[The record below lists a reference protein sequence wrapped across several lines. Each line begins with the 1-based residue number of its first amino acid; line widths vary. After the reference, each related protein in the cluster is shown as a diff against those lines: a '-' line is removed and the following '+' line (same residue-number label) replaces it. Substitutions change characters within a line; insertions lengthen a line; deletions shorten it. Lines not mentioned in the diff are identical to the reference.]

1 MAGWFGGTAL
11 YYPPP
16 TLTARL
22 DAMAA
27 VTVDDVVRV
36 AERVLTPEHL
46 VLAAVG
52 TLSKARLG
60 ELRQVI
66 TDWR

>member
-1 MAGWFGGTAL
+1 MAK
-11 YYPPP
+11 
-16 TLTARL
+16 
-22 DAMAA
+22 
-27 VTVDDVVRV
+27 VQVDDIVRI

-52 TLSKARLG
+52 TLSRARLG
-60 ELRQVI
+60 ELRSAI